1 MKTRKLS
8 PRFLATLTREKQKMA
23 HTRHARFAC
32 VCVCR
37 DPLLLAHSSFS
48 LLLTYKLIKK
58 LKKDESFLLQHT
70 AHTYTTTT
78 ESKKMKIDE
87 RGKFIVNSIC
97 DISP

>member
-8 PRFLATLTREKQKMA
+8 PRFLAKLTKGKTKDG
-23 HTRHARFAC
+23 TRHARFAC
-32 VCVCR
+32 VCMCA

-58 LKKDESFLLQHT
+58 LKKDESFLLQHI
-70 AHTYTTTT
+70 HTTTT

>member
-8 PRFLATLTREKQKMA
+8 PRFLATLTREKHKMA
-23 HTRHARFAC
+23 HATCTIC
-32 VCVCR
+32 VRACVCR

-48 LLLTYKLIKK
+48 LLLTYKLMKK

-70 AHTYTTTT
+70 AHTTTT